1 MGGQIGM
8 RSEEDHVRRVGA
20 LVSTHPRGEV
30 LRPPR
35 LTLIPIDEDERNS
48 IHPVQLGWLVEATEI
63 APCRCEGVG
72 DTRRDEELPR
82 DEDRRQR
89 ELAA

>member
-1 MGGQIGM
+1 MGGQVGM

-20 LVSTHPRGEV
+20 LVSTNPRGEV

-48 IHPVQLGWLVEATEI
+48 IQPVQLGWLVEATEL
-63 APCRCEGVG
+63 APGRCERVG
-72 DTRRDEELPR
+72 DASCDKQLPR
-82 DEDRRQR
+82 DQDRRQR